1 MVSVWNVQNDL
12 WGRLLGTWCFSTTK
26 SWRIS
31 FCGFFF
37 FFYVRILKPRSGL
50 HSLMFCD
57 CSESARFALE
67 RWVNF
72 SSPYRE
78 DLFSSSQRLFSGQC
92 VNPQVLLP
100 SLCSP
105 WMGKWGSGGDHHL
118 TLKVL
123 WLQRKESCVCA
134 TTAGDCS
141 EKTDN
146 VTCRSDY

>member
-1 MVSVWNVQNDL
+1 MKRAEWFVGEAFGHLMLFNNKILKDL
-12 WGRLLGTWCFSTTK
+12 FLWV
-26 SWRIS
+26 
-31 FCGFFF
+31 

-50 HSLMFCD
+50 YSLMFCD

-146 VTCRSDY
+146 VTRRNDY

>member
-1 MVSVWNVQNDL
+1 MKRAEWFVGEAFGHLMLFNNKILKDL
-12 WGRLLGTWCFSTTK
+12 FLWV
-26 SWRIS
+26 
-31 FCGFFF
+31 
-37 FFYVRILKPRSGL
+37 FFYVRIFKPRSGL

-72 SSPYRE
+72 SSPYWE

-146 VTCRSDY
+146 VTRRSDY

>member
-1 MVSVWNVQNDL
+1 MKRAEWFVGEAFGHLMLFNNKILKDL
-12 WGRLLGTWCFSTTK
+12 FLWV
-26 SWRIS
+26 
-31 FCGFFF
+31 

-146 VTCRSDY
+146 VTRRNDY

>member
-1 MVSVWNVQNDL
+1 MKRAEWFVGEAFGHLMLFNNKILKDL
-12 WGRLLGTWCFSTTK
+12 FLWV
-26 SWRIS
+26 
-31 FCGFFF
+31 

-67 RWVNF
+67 RWVN

-146 VTCRSDY
+146 VTRRNDY